1 MTRGKRN
8 AAIRAFL
15 LSAVMLL
22 LASCGGGGTADESI
36 DDEQDEQEEAGTGTG
51 AADAGSSPGD
61 RYALLAWNDLGMHCM
76 DGNDYSVFSI
86 LPPFN
91 TLNAQLVRNG
101 KLVTDGVTLTYEA
114 TPDLAGSLNT
124 TSIGKTNFWD
134 YSAVLYGA
142 DVPPDTGITGTKMA
156 SLTPE
161 PMTFNTQHQWFE
173 AEGIPITPVDDD
185 GNTNHYPM
193 ARVVARNLSGEQL
206 ASARVVLPVSDE
218 MSCISCHA
226 STNSLLAIDNAA
238 QPDAGWAQD
247 PDPELDWKKNILL
260 LHDETQA
267 GLTLYLDALA
277 ANGYDE
283 AGLLATVD
291 NGTPV
296 LCAACHGS
304 NALPGT
310 GYDPVPPLTQAMH
323 ASHASVLDP
332 ATGVQLNDDEN
343 RTACY
348 LCHPGSRT
356 QCLRGAMGNAKDD
369 KGDATMSCQSCHGNM
384 AQVGDAG
391 RVGWLDQPNCQACH
405 HDGQRELV
413 GVDVNGI
420 PLDWGDPRWA
430 TNPDTPEPGFSLFRF
445 STGHG
450 ELQCESCHGSTHA
463 IFPSANDNDNVL
475 SEELQGH
482 KGTVAECDVCHTSV
496 PRTADGGPHGMHAV
510 SQWWVDEHGDHVES
524 TGKQQCTACHGAD
537 YRGSPI
543 SKVTE
548 PRIFDI
554 ESGQIS
560 YAAGQEAD
568 CYDCHDGPDD
578 D

>member
-1 MTRGKRN
+1 MKH
-8 AAIRAFL
+8 AIRKDLLGTLL
-15 LSAVMLL
+15 LSVVILL
-22 LASCGGGGTADESI
+22 LAACGGDGSGDVSVDEEP
-36 DDEQDEQEEAGTGTG
+36 EQDEQVVEDEPGTGSG
-51 AADAGSSPGD
+51 SQAGDG
-61 RYALLAWNDLGMHCM
+61 YALLAWNDLGMHCM
-76 DGNDYSVFSI
+76 DGKDYSVFSI

-91 TLNAQLVRNG
+91 TLNAQLVMNG

-142 DVPPDTGITGTKMA
+142 DVPPDTGITGTRMA
-156 SLTPE
+156 SRTPE
-161 PMTFNTQHQWFE
+161 PMVFNTEHQWFE
-173 AEGIPITPVDDD
+173 AEGIPITPVDDA

-193 ARVVARNLSGEQL
+193 VRVVASNLNGEQL

-226 STNSLLAIDNAA
+226 STDNALALDNAA
-238 QPDAGWAQD
+238 QPDAGWVFD

-277 ANGYDE
+277 ANGYDD
-283 AGLLATVD
+283 AGLMATVD
-291 NGTPV
+291 KGTPV

-310 GYDPVPPLTQAMH
+310 GYDPIPPLTQAMH

-332 ATGVQLNDDEN
+332 ATAVQLNDDEN

-348 LCHPGSRT
+348 LCHPGSKT

-369 KGDATMSCQSCHGNM
+369 NGDATMSCQSCHGNM
-384 AQVGDAG
+384 AQVGDAA

-413 GVDVNGI
+413 GVDANGI

-430 TNPDTPEPGFSLFRF
+430 TDPDTPAPGFSLFRF

-482 KGTVAECDVCHTSV
+482 RGTVAECDVCHTSV

-510 SQWWVDEHGDHVES
+510 SQWWVDEHGDHVEAS
-524 TGKQQCTACHGAD
+524 GKQQCTACHGAD

-548 PRIFDI
+548 PRVFAI
-554 ESGQIS
+554 ESGEIS
-560 YAAGQEAD
+560 YEAGQEAG